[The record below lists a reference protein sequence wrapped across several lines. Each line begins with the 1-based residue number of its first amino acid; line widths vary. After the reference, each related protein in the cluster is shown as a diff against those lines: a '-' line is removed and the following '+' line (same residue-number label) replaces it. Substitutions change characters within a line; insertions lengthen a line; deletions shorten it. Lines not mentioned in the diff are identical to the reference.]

1 MNVEHKYHAFISYS
15 RKDVMWA
22 KWLQSK
28 LEVYRTPKSLY
39 KNYPDYPNR
48 LRPIFTDVND
58 LAAGSLSDILQ
69 ESLANSDFL
78 ILICSPESAHSQWVN
93 KEVQIYIDLGR
104 IYHIIPFVI
113 EGIPFSKD
121 PDTECYPEA
130 LLKHPDGRHLLA
142 VNINDF
148 GQEAAAIKVIARLL
162 NLRFDILWQRHK
174 RNKWTTPL
182 KLIYYPFKYLKDIIR
197 ACFNSS
203 ETDIIDNYIPQKDNT
218 DIFISYRR
226 IDGRD
231 VARTIEQ
238 ALPIDMNVISRPAKS
253 V

>member
-1 MNVEHKYHAFISYS
+1 M
-15 RKDVMWA
+15 
-22 KWLQSK
+22 
-28 LEVYRTPKSLY
+28 
-39 KNYPDYPNR
+39 
-48 LRPIFTDVND
+48 
-58 LAAGSLSDILQ
+58 
-69 ESLANSDFL
+69 
-78 ILICSPESAHSQWVN
+78 
-93 KEVQIYIDLGR
+93 
-104 IYHIIPFVI
+104 
-113 EGIPFSKD
+113 
-121 PDTECYPEA
+121 
-130 LLKHPDGRHLLA
+130 
-142 VNINDF
+142 
-148 GQEAAAIKVIARLL
+148 IARLL